1 MSENINRNWRVTKQ
15 AAHGRGVV
23 AAQHRKAA
31 EVGAAVLAKGGNAID
46 AAVATGLAIGTVEP
60 WMSGMGGGGYMTVY
74 LAKTRSVHVVDF
86 GMIAARGLDPADYP
100 VVPGG
105 EAGDLFGW
113 PPVKDDRNL
122 KGYHSI
128 LVPGHVAGMAKAR
141 EAFGTWSWSDLIQPA
156 IRLAAEG
163 LEVDWFASLM
173 IASGAADLAGF
184 ETARATYLPG
194 GLPAVQDSM
203 GRSKL
208 YLKLGNL
215 EKTLRRLAE
224 AGPADF
230 YKGELAQAIVADL
243 KAGGSAISLDDLA
256 RYEARI
262 VEPLAFD
269 HGNARLHTAP
279 GLTAGP
285 TLQKAL
291 AATGSAMR
299 GSGTPDGA
307 AFTSI
312 AGALHD
318 AYRERME
325 TMGDTSAP
333 ACTTHFNVV
342 DAEGNMVALTQ
353 TLLSLFGSKVM
364 LPKTGLMMNNGINWF
379 DPVPGKPNSL
389 AAGKR
394 PLTNIC
400 QAVATHEGQGWF
412 AIGASGGRRI
422 LPAVAQLI
430 CFLTDHGMD
439 LETAF
444 HQPRIDVSGTGPV
457 RINQD
462 LPGEIAAEI
471 GRKLPVELV
480 ANVPFPLGFANPS
493 AVLRDPRTGRA
504 SGMNEVMPPWAT
516 AVAVA

>member
-1 MSENINRNWRVTKQ
+1 MSENINKSWRVTKK

-31 EVGAAVLAKGGNAID
+31 EIGAEVLAKGGNAID

-74 LAKTRSVHVVDF
+74 LAKSRSVHVVDF
-86 GMIAARGLDPADYP
+86 GMIAARGLNPADYP
-100 VVPGG
+100 VVGDG
-105 EAGDLFGW
+105 KAGDMFGW

-163 LEVDWFASLM
+163 MEVDWFATVM
-173 IASGAADLAGF
+173 IASAAADLAKF
-184 ETARATYLPG
+184 DTARDTYLPG
-194 GLPAVQDSM
+194 GLPAVQDGM
-203 GRSKL
+203 GLSTLK
-208 YLKLGNL
+208 LKLGNL
-215 EKTLRRLAE
+215 EKTLRRLAD

-230 YKGELAQAIVADL
+230 YKGEIAQALVSDL
-243 KAGGSAISLDDLA
+243 QAGGSAITLDDLA

-262 VEPLAFD
+262 VEPLSFD
-269 HGNARLHTAP
+269 HGSARLHTAP

-285 TLQKAL
+285 TLQKTL
-291 AATGSAMR
+291 AATGTAMR
-299 GSGTPDGA
+299 GSGAPDGSAFA
-307 AFTSI
+307 AI
-312 AGALHD
+312 AEALHN
-318 AYRERME
+318 AYRERLE

-333 ACTTHFNVV
+333 SCTTHLCVV
-342 DAEGNMVALTQ
+342 DAEGNMVSLTQ

-364 LPKTGLMMNNGINWF
+364 LPKTGILMNNGVNWF

-389 AAGKR
+389 GAGKR

-400 QAVATHEGQGWF
+400 QAIATHEGQGWF

-430 CFLTDHGMD
+430 CFLVDRGMD

-444 HQPRIDVSGTGPV
+444 HLPRIDVSGTGPV
-457 RINQD
+457 RVNQD
-462 LPGEIAAEI
+462 LPPEVVAEI

-480 ANVPFPLGFANPS
+480 ANGPYPLGFANPS
-493 AVLRDPRTGRA
+493 AVVRDPRTGRA
-504 SGMNEVMPPWAT
+504 SGMNEIMPPWAT
-516 AVAVA
+516 AVAV

>member
-1 MSENINRNWRVTKQ
+1 MSENISRNWRVTKK

-31 EVGAAVLAKGGNAID
+31 ELGAAVLAEGGNAID
-46 AAVATGLAIGTVEP
+46 AAIATALAFAGVEP

-86 GMIAARGLDPADYP
+86 GMIAARGLNPADYP
-100 VVPGG
+100 LVPGG
-105 EAGDLFGW
+105 QAGDLFGW

-122 KGYHSI
+122 KGYSSI
-128 LVPGHVAGMAKAR
+128 LVPGQVAGMAKAR
-141 EAFGTWSWSDLIQPA
+141 EAFGTWSWSDLLAPA

-163 LEVDWFASLM
+163 MAVDWFGTLL

-184 ETARATYLPG
+184 ETSRATYLPNG
-194 GLPAVQDSM
+194 MVPIQDSM
-203 GRSKL
+203 GRSDL
-208 YLKLGNL
+208 RLTLGNL
-215 EKTLRRLAE
+215 EKTLRRLSD

-230 YKGELAQAIVADL
+230 YKGEIAKALDDDL
-243 KAGGSAISLDDLA
+243 QAGGSAIALDDLA
-256 RYEARI
+256 AYEARI
-262 VEPLAFD
+262 VDPLSFD
-269 HGNARLHTAP
+269 HNSARLHTAP

-291 AATGSAMR
+291 GATGSAMR
-299 GSGTPDGA
+299 GTGAPGGA
-307 AFTSI
+307 ALTAI

-318 AYRERME
+318 AYRERLE
-325 TMGDTSAP
+325 SMGDTAAP
-333 ACTTHFNVV
+333 ACTTHLNVV
-342 DAEGNMVALTQ
+342 DAEGNMVSLTQ

-364 LPKTGLMMNNGINWF
+364 LPRTGIMMNNGVNWF

-389 AAGKR
+389 APGKR

-400 QAVATHEGQGWF
+400 QVVATHEGQGWF

-430 CFLTDHGMD
+430 CLIVDRGMD

-457 RINQD
+457 RVSAD
-462 LPGEIAAEI
+462 LPGEVAAEI
-471 GRKLPVELV
+471 GRKLPVEVV
-480 ANVPFPLGFANPS
+480 ANQPYPLGFANPS

-504 SGMNEVMPPWAT
+504 SGMNEVIVPWAT
-516 AVAVA
+516 AIAV